1 MKEIGKMLREKR
13 EKLNLTLLD
22 AHKVIKIQEKYL
34 KAIED
39 GDTSIFFAEVYYK
52 SFVRSYSKFLGFDP
66 EEVID
71 MINLKYKQ
79 KMLDNES
86 KQSGTT
92 KSSCKNQS
100 DIKKVLILLGIVV
113 TIILSIFILVFN
125 KKVLNVNNEAENF
138 MIVERGKNSQNG
150 NSQGLSLK
158 QNEEYNSSENTYD
171 KNNGIETGQGNSS
184 DILVKDKQQIEKPIS
199 SNKQEIE
206 IIAKESVW
214 IRLDKD
220 GKTVYEGILNKGQRK
235 VWATNKKFTL
245 KIGYAPGLKVF
256 FNGQEVDVVKNSVQ
270 GVNTVVLE

>member
-171 KNNGIETGQGNSS
+171 KNDGIETGQGNSS

>member
-1 MKEIGKMLREKR
+1 MKEIGKMLKEKR

-52 SFVRSYSKFLGFDP
+52 SFVRSYSKFLGFAP

-79 KMLDNES
+79 KMLENES
-86 KQSGTT
+86 KNSDTNKT
-92 KSSCKNQS
+92 SCKNQG
-100 DIKKVLILLGIVV
+100 DIKKLLIILGIVV
-113 TIILSIFILVFN
+113 TIILSALILFFN
-125 KKVLNVNNEAENF
+125 K
-138 MIVERGKNSQNG
+138 NG
-150 NSQGLSLK
+150 QELSVK
-158 QNEEYNSSENTYD
+158 QNEEYNSSENTDD
-171 KNNGIETGQGNSS
+171 KNNSVETGQRNSS
-184 DILVKDKQQIEKPIS
+184 NILVEDKQQIEKSMS

-235 VWATNKKFTL
+235 VWDANKKFML
-245 KIGYAPGLKVF
+245 KMGYAPGLKVF

-270 GVNTVVLE
+270 DVNAIVLE